1 MSARINKTPRAAA
14 REAVV
19 SQKSHKRT
27 AKTSLFLLANI
38 SGMEKERR
46 ACTATHTQPAA
57 KAGNKRGKV
66 MAKSYTPHRIA
77 FYVGII
83 AVWQAVALSG
93 LWPENIFP
101 SPFEVAEDLAYSAAD
116 GSLFYGI
123 ASSMWRLIVGL
134 TIAITGGV
142 IFGIF
147 MARVEVVNQTIGSLV
162 LGLQSI
168 PSVAWVPLGILW
180 FGLTDAGII
189 FVTAIGAI
197 FAVTINTYTG
207 VKNINP
213 HFVEAARNMGAKGT
227 QLVTNVLIPAAFP
240 YMISGFKQ
248 GWAFA
253 WRGVIGAE
261 LLFSFLGLGFLLNVG
276 RQLNDVSQVIAIM
289 LVIMIIGVVIDGVI
303 FKRLDDKVMSRW
315 GLR

>member
-1 MSARINKTPRAAA
+1 MTK
-14 REAVV
+14 
-19 SQKSHKRT
+19 KY
-27 AKTSLFLLANI
+27 F
-38 SGMEKERR
+38 
-46 ACTATHTQPAA
+46 
-57 KAGNKRGKV
+57 GK
-66 MAKSYTPHRIA
+66 KIL
-77 FYVGII
+77 FYVALIV
-83 AVWQAVALSG
+83 VWQVVAMID
-93 LWPENIFP
+93 LWPNTIFP
-101 SPFEVAEDLAYSAAD
+101 SPLQVAEDLAYGVSD

-134 TIAITGGV
+134 FIAITVGV
-142 IFGIF
+142 VLGIF
-147 MARVEVVNQTIGSLV
+147 MARIEVVNQTIGSLV

-168 PSVAWVPLGILW
+168 PSIAWVPLAILW

-197 FAVTINTYTG
+197 FAVTLNTYTG
-207 VKNINP
+207 VKNIDPNYIA
-213 HFVEAARNMGAKGT
+213 AARNMGAKGS
-227 QLVTNVLIPAAFP
+227 QLITSVLIPAAFP

-276 RQLNDVSQVIAIM
+276 RQLNDVSQVISIM
-289 LVIMIIGVVIDGVI
+289 IVIMGIGMLIDGIV
-303 FKRLDDKVMSRW
+303 FKRIENKVMFRW

>member
-1 MSARINKTPRAAA
+1 
-14 REAVV
+14 
-19 SQKSHKRT
+19 
-27 AKTSLFLLANI
+27 
-38 SGMEKERR
+38 
-46 ACTATHTQPAA
+46 
-57 KAGNKRGKV
+57 
-66 MAKSYTPHRIA
+66 MAKNFTPHRIA

-83 AVWQAVALSG
+83 AVWQLVALSG
-93 LWPENIFP
+93 VWPENIFP

-123 ASSMWRLIVGL
+123 AFSMWRLIIGL
-134 TIAITGGV
+134 AIAIAGGV
-142 IFGIF
+142 VLGVF
-147 MARVEVVNQTIGSLV
+147 MARVEAVNQTVGSLV

-168 PSVAWVPLGILW
+168 PSIAWVPIAILW
-180 FGLTDAGII
+180 FGLTDGGII

-207 VKNINP
+207 VKNIDP
-213 HFVEAARNMGAKGT
+213 HFIEAARNMGAKGS
-227 QLVTNVLIPAAFP
+227 QLVISVLIPAAFP

-261 LLFSFLGLGFLLNVG
+261 LLFAYLGLGFLLNAG
-276 RQLNDVSQVIAIM
+276 RSLTDVSQVIAIM
-289 LVIMIIGVVIDGVI
+289 LVIMGIGLLIDSVI
-303 FKRLDDKVMSRW
+303 FKKLEYKVMSRW

>member
-1 MSARINKTPRAAA
+1 MKPN
-14 REAVV
+14 VL
-19 SQKSHKRT
+19 
-27 AKTSLFLLANI
+27 AKKI
-38 SGMEKERR
+38 G
-46 ACTATHTQPAA
+46 
-57 KAGNKRGKV
+57 
-66 MAKSYTPHRIA
+66 
-77 FYVGII
+77 FYAIIII
-83 AVWQAVALSG
+83 AWQG
-93 LWPENIFP
+93 LDSAEIWPDNIFP
-101 SPFEVAEDLAYSAAD
+101 SPFEVVEDLAYGIAD
-116 GSLFYGI
+116 ASLFFGI
-123 ASSMWRLIVGL
+123 GTSLLRLVIGL
-134 TIAITGGV
+134 AIAIAGGLV
-142 IFGIF
+142 LGIF
-147 MARVEVVNQTIGSLV
+147 MARVETINQTIGSLV

-168 PSVAWVPLGILW
+168 PSIAWVPLAILW

-213 HFVEAARNMGAKGT
+213 SYIEAARNMGAKEG
-227 QLVTNVLIPAAFP
+227 QLVTSILIPAAFP
-240 YMISGFKQ
+240 YIISGFKQ

-289 LVIMIIGVVIDGVI
+289 IVIMGIGILTEGLI
-303 FKRLDDKVMSRW
+303 FKKIEDKVMTRW

>member
-1 MSARINKTPRAAA
+1 MVNNL
-14 REAVV
+14 AVN
-19 SQKSHKRT
+19 SFTKK
-27 AKTSLFLLANI
+27 
-38 SGMEKERR
+38 
-46 ACTATHTQPAA
+46 
-57 KAGNKRGKV
+57 
-66 MAKSYTPHRIA
+66 IA

-83 AVWQAVALSG
+83 VVWQLVAMSNI
-93 LWPENIFP
+93 WPNTIFP
-101 SPFEVAEDLAYSAAD
+101 SPVEVAEDLVYGLSD
-116 GSLFYGI
+116 GSLIYGI
-123 ASSMWRLIVGL
+123 GTSMWRLIVGL
-134 TIAITGGV
+134 AIAIAGGMV
-142 IFGIF
+142 LGIF
-147 MARVEVVNQTIGSLV
+147 MARVETVNQTIGSLV

-180 FGLTDAGII
+180 FGINDSGII

-207 VKNINP
+207 VKNIEPNYIA
-213 HFVEAARNMGAKGT
+213 AARNMGAKGS
-227 QLVTNVLIPAAFP
+227 QLITAVLIPAAFP

-261 LLFSFLGLGFLLNVG
+261 LLFSFLGLGFLLNAG

-289 LVIMIIGVVIDGVI
+289 LVIMGIGMLIDGIV
-303 FKRLDDKVMSRW
+303 FKRLENKVMSRW

>member
-1 MSARINKTPRAAA
+1 MKKN
-14 REAVV
+14 V
-19 SQKSHKRT
+19 
-27 AKTSLFLLANI
+27 LL
-38 SGMEKERR
+38 K
-46 ACTATHTQPAA
+46 
-57 KAGNKRGKV
+57 K
-66 MAKSYTPHRIA
+66 IA
-77 FYVGII
+77 FYII
-83 AVWQAVALSG
+83 IVAIWQVVSMSNVW
-93 LWPENIFP
+93 PNNIFP
-101 SPFEVAEDLAYSAAD
+101 SPYEVGEDLVFTAAD

-123 ASSMWRLIVGL
+123 GTSILRLLVGL
-134 TIAITGGV
+134 AIAIGGGV
-142 IFGIF
+142 VLGIF

-213 HFVEAARNMGAKGT
+213 HFIEAARNMGAKGT
-227 QLVTNVLIPAAFP
+227 QLVTAVLIPAAFP

-289 LVIMIIGVVIDGVI
+289 LVIMFIGVLIDGVI
-303 FKRLDDKVMSRW
+303 FKRLEDKVMSRW